1 MSDVRVPDL
10 NTVTI
15 AGRLTRDP
23 ELKYIT
29 SGRAVCELSIANT
42 KYYKTRD
49 GERKEDT
56 TFVNATCWDKF
67 AEYVGDNLRKGR
79 PVIVEGRLK
88 SESWEDKTSGQKRS
102 KVYILASRVTPL
114 DWENSESNESGGGRP
129 RPAQESSRAP
139 RDIEEPIP
147 EDDIPF

>member
-10 NTVTI
+10 NTVTV

-23 ELKYIT
+23 DLKYVS
-29 SGRAVCELSIANT
+29 SGRAVCEISIANT

-56 TFVNATCWDKF
+56 TFINATCWDKF
-67 AEYVGDNLRKGR
+67 AEYVGENLKKGR
-79 PVIVEGRLK
+79 PVIIEGRLK
-88 SESWEDKTSGQKRS
+88 SESWEDKNSGQKRS
-102 KVYILASRVTPL
+102 KVYILANRVTPL
-114 DWENSESNESGGGRP
+114 DWENSEGRESGGGRP
-129 RPAQESSRAP
+129 QAQSQRPAP
-139 RDIEEPIP
+139 REIEEPIP